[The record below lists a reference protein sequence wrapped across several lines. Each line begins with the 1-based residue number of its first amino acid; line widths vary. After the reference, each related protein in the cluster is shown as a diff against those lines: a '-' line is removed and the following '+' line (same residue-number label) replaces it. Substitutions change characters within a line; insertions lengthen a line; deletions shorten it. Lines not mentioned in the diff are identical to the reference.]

1 MNELLEKYTNES
13 ENLDKL
19 IRKYNFSYTLFSFF
33 ASIATTCIGG
43 YDLATS
49 VLSYGT
55 LMLFING
62 TTSIKGSCD
71 DLVTRLPILNESFI
85 SMKKIYNYL
94 NKYEPEIQTGKL
106 KLERI
111 NDIKFDNVYFSY
123 NNDRQ
128 ILSNI
133 SINVNNND
141 KIAIVGRTGCGKTTL
156 VNLLCRFYDV
166 SKGSIFINGEN
177 INNYT
182 LESLRENIGYVMQD
196 VVIFDGNIYDNINY
210 ANKDV
215 QKEQIETICKKLRL
229 HDKIISFSEGYELNL
244 NKNQDLFSLG
254 EKQMI
259 NFARI
264 MVENPSVVILD
275 EITSSLSYE
284 NEELVKNA
292 IKEITKDKI
301 CFIIAH
307 RLTTIKSCNKILYM
321 ENGKILE
328 NGSHQELMD
337 IKGKYYNLVKN

>member
-1 MNELLEKYTNES
+1 M
-13 ENLDKL
+13 
-19 IRKYNFSYTLFSFF
+19 
-33 ASIATTCIGG
+33 
-43 YDLATS
+43 ATS

-182 LESLRENIGYVMQD
+182 LESLREKYWLCNARCCNI
-196 VVIFDGNIYDNINY
+196 
-210 ANKDV
+210 
-215 QKEQIETICKKLRL
+215 
-229 HDKIISFSEGYELNL
+229 
-244 NKNQDLFSLG
+244 
-254 EKQMI
+254 
-259 NFARI
+259 
-264 MVENPSVVILD
+264 
-275 EITSSLSYE
+275 
-284 NEELVKNA
+284 
-292 IKEITKDKI
+292 
-301 CFIIAH
+301 
-307 RLTTIKSCNKILYM
+307 
-321 ENGKILE
+321 
-328 NGSHQELMD
+328 
-337 IKGKYYNLVKN
+337 